1 MKVLAINGSP
11 RKKGNTATILG
22 QVLDAAAAKGA
33 ETRMIHL
40 NELDMKGCQG
50 CLTCRENMG
59 ECAIKDD
66 FQDVLEEMKSSDAIA
81 LGTPIYVFNVSGQFK
96 CFLDRCFCL
105 VDSPE
110 DGVSY
115 RTALPTGRKFLVVT
129 SQGDEDPEAYSHI
142 IEYLRSIFTFLGGT
156 IQVITQTG
164 SEDRDSARN
173 DADLLSSADRA
184 GNWLV
189 S

>member
-1 MKVLAINGSP
+1 MRVLAINGSP
-11 RKKGNTATILG
+11 RKKGNTATLLG

-40 NELDMKGCQG
+40 NDLDMKGCQG
-50 CLTCRENMG
+50 CLVCRENMG
-59 ECAIKDD
+59 ECAVKDD
-66 FQDVLEEMKSSDAIA
+66 FQDVLEEIKTSDAIA
-81 LGTPIYVFNVSGQFK
+81 FGTPIYVFNVSGQFK

-110 DGVSY
+110 DGMSY
-115 RTALPTGRKFLVVT
+115 KTGLPAGRKFVLVT
-129 SQGDEDPEAYSHI
+129 SQGDEDPEAYRHI
-142 IEYLRSIFTFLGGT
+142 IEYLRTIFSFLGGT
-156 IQVITQTG
+156 VEVITQTG
-164 SEDRDSARN
+164 SQDRDSARN
-173 DADLLSSADRA
+173 DGTLLSSADRA